1 MEIEIKND
9 GSLTTI
15 FVKGRIDTMTAP
27 ELENAIGTDLEDL
40 TIDFTDV
47 NYISS
52 AGLRVLLMAQKKVKG
67 ALKIAHPNN
76 VVLDIFK
83 LTGLDQALT
92 IED

>member
-1 MEIEIKND
+1 MEIEVKNE
-9 GSLTTI
+9 GALTTFI
-15 FVKGRIDTMTAP
+15 ITGRIDTMTAP
-27 ELENAIGTDLEDL
+27 DLENAISTDIQDL
-40 TIDFTDV
+40 TMDFSNV

-52 AGLRVLLMAQKKVKG
+52 AGLRVLLLAQKKIKG

>member
-1 MEIEIKND
+1 MEIEVKND
-9 GSLTTI
+9 GALTTFI
-15 FVKGRIDTMTAP
+15 IKGRIDTMTAP
-27 ELENAIGTDLEDL
+27 DLENAISTDIQDL
-40 TIDFTDV
+40 TMDFSDV

-52 AGLRVLLMAQKKVKG
+52 AGLRVLLLAQKKIKG

>member
-1 MEIEIKND
+1 MEIEVKNE
-9 GSLTTI
+9 GALTTFI
-15 FVKGRIDTMTAP
+15 ISGRIDTMTAP
-27 ELENAIGTDLEDL
+27 DLENAISTDIHDL
-40 TIDFTDV
+40 TMDFSNV

-52 AGLRVLLMAQKKVKG
+52 AGLRVLLLAQKKIKG
-67 ALKIAHPNN
+67 ALKITHPNN